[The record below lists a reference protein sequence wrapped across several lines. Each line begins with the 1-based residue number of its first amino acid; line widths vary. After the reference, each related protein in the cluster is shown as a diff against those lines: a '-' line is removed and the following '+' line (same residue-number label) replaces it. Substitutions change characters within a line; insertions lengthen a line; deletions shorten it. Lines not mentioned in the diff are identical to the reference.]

1 MNKKSLALVLSLL
14 LPVLVFAA
22 VTDFVANSN
31 ITISGVTFGAGTAN
45 MIIMNGSTA
54 QSWSFNS
61 GAFTVTNPGAAFNV
75 ASLDSTVKSI
85 QVTSGGT
92 TLVCAANTTPGTS
105 YATLPTASGTY
116 TVLPSATTACTS
128 LCTVLSNTATYNAF
142 PTCGALSCNAGYQ
155 VSGSGANATCTAIP
169 AAVSY
174 GGVSTA
180 LLTCNSGYRFG
191 QNSSGSWSCIP
202 VVSTPIITTIAG
214 CMPGYR
220 FSVTTGQSCGTTVS
234 PTVAIT
240 PVSITQPA
248 GTRAGMPSAV
258 FAKNLSFRMSSANVR
273 RLQVL
278 LSSDKD
284 IYPEGIV
291 TGYYGLL
298 TQKAVGRF
306 QIKYGVVSSSKA
318 LGYGNVG
325 PLTRVKL
332 QKVFGN

>member
-1 MNKKSLALVLSLL
+1 MIKKFLAISLSLL
-14 LPVLVFAA
+14 LPTLVFAA
-22 VTDFVANSN
+22 VTDFTANSN
-31 ITISGVTFGAGTAN
+31 VTVSAVTFGAGTAN
-45 MIIMNGSTA
+45 MIIMNGATA
-54 QSWSFNS
+54 QSWLFNS

-75 ASLDSTVKSI
+75 SSLDSTVKSI

-105 YATLPTASGTY
+105 YATLPTTTGTY

-155 VSGSGANATCTAIP
+155 VSGSGASATCTAIP
-169 AAVSY
+169 AAVIA

-180 LLTCNSGYRFG
+180 LLTCNSGYKFG

-202 VVSTPIITTIAG
+202 VVSTITTTIAG

-220 FSVTTGQSCGTTVS
+220 FSVTTGQSCGTIVS

-240 PVSITQPA
+240 PVSITQPVR
-248 GTRAGMPSAV
+248 TRAGMPSAV

>member
-1 MNKKSLALVLSLL
+1 MIKKFLAISLSLL

-31 ITISGVTFGAGTAN
+31 ITISGVTFGTGTAD
-45 MIIMNGSTA
+45 MVITNGSTA

-92 TLVCAANTTPGTS
+92 TLVCSANTTPGTS

-155 VSGSGANATCTAIP
+155 ISGSGASATCTAIP
-169 AAVSY
+169 AAVSSG
-174 GGVSTA
+174 GGVPTS
-180 LLTCNSGYRFG
+180 LLTCKPGSAFG
-191 QNSSGSWSCIP
+191 QTPSGGWSCVPVALITIP
-202 VVSTPIITTIAG
+202 G
-214 CMPGYR
+214 CMPGNT
-220 FSVTTGQSCGTTVS
+220 FSVITGQSCGTTIS
-234 PTVAIT
+234 PTTSIT
-240 PVSITQPA
+240 PANVTQTTA
-248 GTRAGMPSAV
+248 TRAGMPSAV
-258 FAKNLSFRMSSANVR
+258 FVKNLSLGMSSPEVR
-273 RLQVL
+273 RLQIL
-278 LSSDKD
+278 LASDKD
-284 IYPEGIV
+284 LYLEGIV
-291 TGYYGLL
+291 NGRYGPL
-298 TQKAVGRF
+298 TKKAVGKF

-318 LGYGNVG
+318 LGYGKVG
-325 PLTRVKL
+325 PLTRIKL